1 MNDQPDLGALIVSRI
16 CHDLISPLSA
26 IGNGVELLEMT
37 TPPGPE
43 LSLISESVE
52 NAVARIRFF
61 RFAFGAASADQ
72 LVGRSEIVSM
82 LDALSRSGRLRYDWE
97 VAEDVP
103 RDRLKLAMLLAACT
117 EQALPQGG
125 RIVFAGQADALRLSA
140 HGPKV
145 RPDPDAWERLRH
157 GTVSPQAKAG
167 EAQFAIAAAMLRLS
181 ARPLWIE
188 TGEHGVEIGF

>member
-1 MNDQPDLGALIVSRI
+1 MSDHQDLGALIVSRI

-37 TPPGPE
+37 TPPRPE
-43 LSLISESVE
+43 LALISESVE
-52 NAVARIRFF
+52 NAIAKIRFF
-61 RFAFGAASADQ
+61 RFAFGAASKDQ
-72 LVGRSEIVSM
+72 PVGRPEIVSM
-82 LDALSRSGRLRYDWE
+82 LDALSRSGRLRYGWE
-97 VAEDVP
+97 VAQDMP

-125 RIVFAGQADALRLSA
+125 RIVFAGQPDALRLSA

-145 RPDPDAWERLRH
+145 RPKPEAWEHLRR
-157 GTVSPQAKAG
+157 GTVPPEPRAG

-188 TGEHGVEIGF
+188 TGEHGIEIGF